1 MRGDFKEWYREC
13 FAKNW
18 PLGQGKAAR
27 EGGRKDLTQRTQRP
41 KQRGYGETRKQR
53 GKIGV

>member
-18 PLGQGKAAR
+18 PLGQGKTGR
-27 EGGRKDLTQRTQRP
+27 EGGRKGLDAENI
-41 KQRGYGETRKQR
+41 ETEAERVR
-53 GKIGV
+53 RN